1 MSSLVSVGPVAR
13 AFSGDVSGPDSVV
26 CPALDTADATTA

>member
-1 MSSLVSVGPVAR
+1 MSSLVSVRAAAR
-13 AFSGDVSGPDSVV
+13 ALSGDVSGPDSVV